1 MFKGKTSTCKSV
13 KSHTIQ
19 VVETPDGNFTVVA
32 KCYNFKLQAR
42 KGVQYHCKR
51 SWQANGKE
59 YSKEKGGYFACVKES
74 KEQFEEMDE
83 DDQAAWN
90 VAGENAADQY
100 LEDMLT
106 TGVNSALPAGA
117 DDDVDDDSEE

>member
-1 MFKGKTSTCKSV
+1 
-13 KSHTIQ
+13 
-19 VVETPDGNFTVVA
+19 
-32 KCYNFKLQAR
+32 
-42 KGVQYHCKR
+42 
-51 SWQANGKE
+51 
-59 YSKEKGGYFACVKES
+59 
-74 KEQFEEMDE
+74 MDE